1 MKNILSFFTVG
12 LLISSILR
20 GKTLDAHSRG
30 DQPSYEKKSWAL
42 LFITFASLYSF
53 ASLKTEEGSPFFEQ
67 STNEFD
73 TQATYL

>member
-1 MKNILSFFTVG
+1 MHTAG
-12 LLISSILR
+12 GISPV
-20 GKTLDAHSRG
+20 T
-30 DQPSYEKKSWAL
+30 EKKSWAL